1 MKDNIKCKQV
11 YEVLLMPINCEK
23 HCGFESNRKVNISKQ
38 RIILYPQKHI
48 GHNTRIKLLERN
60 LDIHLNPTVI
70 CQTLLVVFMK

>member
-38 RIILYPQKHI
+38 RNHIISTETY
-48 GHNTRIKLLERN
+48 TRIKLLERN